1 MTRVAVVRG
10 DQSFTGEVTASD
22 KINNPAG
29 GLQDRLTVKRDD
41 TGTLEYVLP
50 ETADQVTQ
58 IDVPQPVPVA
68 PGLPAVPGAPPVV
81 PGLEHLAPSLAPPPG
96 AVPSDPSVSVVGSMP
111 AMPTPGSAP
120 VVGPAVGGGMGHAPP
135 VGSSIGGVPMAPP
148 VGVQA
153 PVLPTGPAPLGPGIR
168 PKPERFMVQPKKG
181 KPTVFHTRQD
191 CSKVPADAKQLEV
204 DDDKIEFFELE
215 VCASCQRR
223 DSQISWREAIEEAV
237 NALPGSATPGM
248 VMAPAD
254 VIAEA
259 AVAALQS
266 NGFRVTP
273 DVVER

>member
-181 KPTVFHTRQD
+181 KPTRFHTRED
-191 CSKVPADAKQLEV
+191 CSNVTEGSPRKEVTDEDIAFFGLEH
-204 DDDKIEFFELE
+204 
-215 VCASCQRR
+215 CASCSRR
-223 DSQISWREAIEEAV
+223 DAQISWQEAIREGLMVIPGATEE
-237 NALPGSATPGM
+237 
-248 VMAPAD
+248 MAK
-254 VIAEA
+254 A
-259 AVAALQS
+259 AAAAIQS

-273 DVVER
+273 DVVDR